1 MAAVRQ
7 DVVQIGFDIDMGD
20 LNKLTNEMDNLKK
33 TCNAGFGDD
42 ALDELIKD
50 TKKASGGLQDTDKSA
65 GKAHEQLRKIASTG
79 FEKTISGVKRLGSAV
94 GKLAVNAGKV
104 LAKGL
109 VAGVA
114 GVGTLVTKAVLNFA
128 DYEQLVGGVDTLFK
142 NSTGFVQKNAQNAFA
157 TAGMS
162 ANEYMST
169 VTSFS
174 ASLIQSLGG
183 DTKAAA
189 KYAHMAIV
197 DMSDNANKMGTDMSS
212 IQDAYQG
219 FAKQNY
225 TMLDNLKLG
234 YGGTKE
240 EMSRL
245 LKDASAIAG
254 VDFDISSY
262 ADVVQAI
269 HVIQEQMGIA
279 GTTAK
284 EASET
289 ISGSWS
295 SLKAAWSNTLTSL
308 IVGGDQFD
316 RSIDNLIES
325 AKTFGKNIMPAI
337 QKALSGVGELIT
349 ELAPVVEKELPGII
363 DTLLPPL
370 IQAATS
376 LVKGVI
382 IALPDIVSTIAKE
395 LPNVLSQLWDGI
407 KEAFGDIPGMDKASA
422 FFGKLSTWMTENAG
436 MVKKVIGGVI
446 GLVAAFKLFS
456 KIKGFAGLFGG
467 GAGGAGGG
475 FFSGLA
481 SMKPV
486 TALKGMA
493 NLAIII
499 GGLGI
504 LAAAVMAAAPY
515 MAQLSDLQSVAEV
528 LTVISAVGL
537 IGTGMAKLSGMVGNI
552 PVATVAKGL
561 ANIAIVMAGFA
572 VLAAAL
578 MWVAPYMAKL
588 SDLNTTMQLLLVIGA
603 VGIVGAALAG
613 LSGAVGMIPTGVVLS
628 GLANIALV
636 LGGFTAVA
644 AAFGALSKVE
654 GFNELISSG
663 GEVLSNLCGIL
674 GEMAGSLIGGL
685 GEGITNSLPTIGEN
699 LSAFATSLQPM
710 FDTFAGVDASGL
722 SDFAGSLAAFIA
734 VIAGEKIVSVITGGI
749 NYADLGAKLSTMA
762 TSLSGFFSTIMT
774 FPDGGFEKA
783 SALFECLAGI
793 SSMPKEGGV
802 VGWFEGEVDYAKMAT
817 GLNQLAGAAGAF
829 TTIQSI
835 PETAF
840 TSMAKLFDC
849 LAGIQ
854 SLPKDGGVTGWF
866 QGEVNFANIAA
877 GIQQLASGGMIT
889 ALNTLAGIPETAFAG
904 LSAMFDALAGI
915 KAMPNEGGLAG
926 WFAGDA
932 STGLTNISGQLPGVA
947 SNIAAFFSNLGGI
960 TDFSPIK
967 NLFDTLGGIE
977 ISSDAASGTG
987 FLGLGASALEQMGS
1001 GLSSF
1006 ADKAATFFS
1015 AINGLNLSNM
1025 QGFFDELGTM
1035 GELPMT
1041 LSTLDVTVGFALSNM
1056 VTTVQTKMNEIKSK
1070 VSSGLTSVVTMIDS
1084 TSSALYTSGVNA
1096 MSGLNNGMLVMIP
1109 TLLATA
1115 AMIAGLIASTIDSAL
1130 DIHSP
1135 SRRTMLSGEYA
1146 VKGVDVG
1153 MQKMI
1158 PSVEATAVDVADAAV
1173 PYTGSY
1179 SPYDSSGTVY
1189 NNGGNSEY
1197 NTVSPVFNLT
1207 INGGTQDDRSTA
1219 RKVKQW
1225 VAEAF
1230 SEIIDSMDRKL
1241 STAGEA

>member
-20 LNKLTNEMDNLKK
+20 LNKLTDEMDNLKK

-142 NSTGFVQKNAQNAFA
+142 NSTGFVQKNAQNAFK
-157 TAGMS
+157 TAGLS

-189 KYAHMAIV
+189 KYAHTAIV

-269 HVIQEQMGIA
+269 HVIQEEMGIA

-295 SLKAAWSNTLTSL
+295 SLKSAWSNTLTSL

-349 ELAPVVEKELPGII
+349 ELAPVIEKELPGII
-363 DTLLPPL
+363 DKLLPPL

-382 IALPDIVSTIAKE
+382 VALPDIVSTLAKE

-407 KEAFGDIPGMDKASA
+407 KEAFGDIPGMDKADA
-422 FFGKLSTWMTENAG
+422 FFGKLSTWLTENAG

-481 SMKPV
+481 SMKPM

-578 MWVAPYMAKL
+578 MWVAPYMAQL

-603 VGIVGAALAG
+603 VGLVGAALAG

-793 SSMPKEGGV
+793 SSMPK
-802 VGWFEGEVDYAKMAT
+802 
-817 GLNQLAGAAGAF
+817 
-829 TTIQSI
+829 
-835 PETAF
+835 
-840 TSMAKLFDC
+840 
-849 LAGIQ
+849 
-854 SLPKDGGVTGWF
+854 DGGLVGWF
-866 QGEVNFANIAA
+866 QGEVNFASIAS
-877 GIQQLASGGMIT
+877 GIQQLASAGMLA
-889 ALNTLAGIPETAFAG
+889 ALNTLAGIPETAFTG

-915 KAMPNEGGLAG
+915 KEMPKGGGIAG

-932 STGLTNISGQLPGVA
+932 ATGLANISSQLPGVA
-947 SNIAAFFSNLGGI
+947 SNIASFFSNLGGI

-967 NLFDTLGGIE
+967 SLFDTLGGIE
-977 ISSDAASGTG
+977 ISSDAAEGTG
-987 FLGLGASALEQMGS
+987 LFGLGASALETMGS

-1006 ADKAATFFS
+1006 ADKAATFFTT
-1015 AINGLNLSNM
+1015 INGLNLSNLK
-1025 QGFFDELGTM
+1025 GFFNELSTM
-1035 GELPMT
+1035 GQLPTT
-1041 LSTLDVTVGFALSNM
+1041 LSTLDVTIGVALSNM

-1096 MSGLNNGMLVMIP
+1096 MSGLNNGMLVMVP

-1115 AMIAGLIASTIDSAL
+1115 AMIAGMIASTIDSAL

-1189 NNGGNSEY
+1189 NNSGGNSEY